1 MKLVEGK
8 RFIIALLKKNSKAK
22 NSEMLQ
28 VLNGDEELLNLV
40 REDLIFNDLAE
51 DKKGVGLIYLSPTS
65 TPQNEPT
72 SLFSNEDNGD
82 VFPRRNINERKPSE
96 LIRESNRETPKNEMN
111 TREREPFTRDRSS
124 VQSRSKEIEHVEPSF
139 RKRDNQSRQQ
149 EDDKDMPP
157 RRSRHR
163 TPDNDDTVKQDNP
176 FRDEMQRNRRS
187 EPNTVVRKRTLSG
200 EDADNLFEERK
211 KETRHPTP
219 DLPWNIEQISNS
231 SETLFKKIN
240 LTYDTKEIQLHTLVF
255 RLQRDLGQKGYRV
268 WLNKQQL
275 EGDET
280 LVPLLTPS
288 AVRRPNGANL
298 DDIILARSNHFQIL
312 PLLITPYRPP
322 LNIFRWGC
330 IDLQDWENPTTYQQA
345 LTLLTNAIES
355 TSIVPSI
362 NDALFSF
369 LNPLDFGA
377 ESSSLALDFTGREW
391 FYEEFDDWVADDTSR
406 VFLINGN
413 LGVGKSAIIA
423 QLAIKHPLSGAYFFC
438 RNQWSATIDA
448 AHLILTFAAQLVT
461 QLPEFRISLMESAI
475 YRDWTLDKGNL
486 LTETPIDTLFHALL
500 LEPISKI
507 KSEHPLLLYIDDLHL
522 AAIQTSTERNMI
534 RFLKDAIHRFPPWI
548 KFVFSATKGSDIADV
563 FKMYQP
569 YECDLSRDENY
580 VDINTFLENNFNVFP
595 LNTILADK
603 KIEAK
608 QIVSMII
615 KRSTGNFL
623 HAKQIVAAMLWGQI
637 ILEKP
642 ETMPNSLYDIYNGY
656 FERTFPQDSFD
667 QMRKI
672 LEILLASRQP
682 LTALQISFF
691 LGIEPQVVEQQ
702 LIKAIFFFPIRDGT
716 YQVVHPSITDWLV
729 GRVNKTHL
737 YLISLIVG
745 HRHISEKI
753 IPLLHDSN
761 ADEYALNNI
770 THHLVGSLEY
780 QQFIQLMN
788 DYGYIRLKITSGL
801 TRNLMDDFAFIIK
814 FLANNSL
821 KNHTEEWL
829 IQWFKI
835 IQATL
840 SIAERV
846 ISQDHSQLASELTSR
861 LIVFGQ
867 GGLFEKYPQKFLEEI
882 QQKHAQPWLR
892 PLLPTLIPPG
902 GTLVNVLRGHQGK
915 ITTTLLTPDGKKVIT
930 GSEDYS
936 VRVWDL
942 ERGTQLYILNKHT
955 KKVNALA
962 ITTDNTKLLSASND
976 KYIHVWDLIQ
986 GKCLTTL
993 TGHTS
998 YVNAIAISPTG
1009 NHAVSASSDNTI
1021 KIWDIATPF
1030 SNLNTNEGMRLINT
1044 LYGHT
1049 DSVDKVL
1056 ITPDGR
1062 RIVSTSNDKTIRIWD
1077 LTSGEQLF
1085 ILRGHQSIINILCI
1099 TSDNRYIISSS
1110 IEDYAVKIWD
1120 LENGRLVSTVR
1131 GHSNYISAFTS
1142 TPDSKW
1148 IVTGS
1153 GDKTIKIWMIPPSL
1167 GHSQEFQAI
1176 ELFTLKGHIN
1186 YIRSLV
1192 VIPERKLLISAAAD
1206 KMIKIWHF
1214 ETGKEIRTLQSAA
1227 EGYNAVFVSLDHRRI
1242 ISTALDNTIKLW
1254 DISYGVDAC
1263 INKDIQLNFE
1273 PAHTDD
1279 INNIVLS
1286 SDARRAVSA
1295 SSDGRLKVWNISA
1308 SYSAGS
1314 ASIYLP
1320 GAETQLGREI
1330 CVFNNHTSA
1339 VHCAAIT
1346 PDSQKCVSAG
1356 YGIRIWMLEDG
1367 TEISAFK
1374 HPEWIFAIA
1383 VTPDGKWVV
1392 SGSSEHTLKVWELE
1406 SGRLLG
1412 SFGDFRDPSSWV
1424 RAIVI
1429 TPDGRKVIS
1438 AGLDKTIKIWDLRS
1452 GRELGILKA
1461 HQEQI
1466 NALIISPDGK
1476 TLYSA
1481 SHDKTIK
1488 IWQTDTWQE
1497 SLTIQGHLAPV
1508 RAIAL
1513 ATLKGRLVSVSDDGT
1528 VIIWDVNNGNLLVK
1542 TNTDS
1547 KLYTAAIT
1555 NNAEFVVT
1563 GGFSGRINFYHCEN
1577 L

>member
-1 MKLVEGK
+1 
-8 RFIIALLKKNSKAK
+8 
-22 NSEMLQ
+22 
-28 VLNGDEELLNLV
+28 
-40 REDLIFNDLAE
+40 
-51 DKKGVGLIYLSPTS
+51 
-65 TPQNEPT
+65 
-72 SLFSNEDNGD
+72 
-82 VFPRRNINERKPSE
+82 
-96 LIRESNRETPKNEMN
+96 
-111 TREREPFTRDRSS
+111 
-124 VQSRSKEIEHVEPSF
+124 
-139 RKRDNQSRQQ
+139 
-149 EDDKDMPP
+149 
-157 RRSRHR
+157 
-163 TPDNDDTVKQDNP
+163 
-176 FRDEMQRNRRS
+176 
-187 EPNTVVRKRTLSG
+187 
-200 EDADNLFEERK
+200 
-211 KETRHPTP
+211 
-219 DLPWNIEQISNS
+219 
-231 SETLFKKIN
+231 
-240 LTYDTKEIQLHTLVF
+240 
-255 RLQRDLGQKGYRV
+255 
-268 WLNKQQL
+268 
-275 EGDET
+275 
-280 LVPLLTPS
+280 
-288 AVRRPNGANL
+288 
-298 DDIILARSNHFQIL
+298 
-312 PLLITPYRPP
+312 
-322 LNIFRWGC
+322 
-330 IDLQDWENPTTYQQA
+330 
-345 LTLLTNAIES
+345 
-355 TSIVPSI
+355 
-362 NDALFSF
+362 
-369 LNPLDFGA
+369 
-377 ESSSLALDFTGREW
+377 
-391 FYEEFDDWVADDTSR
+391 
-406 VFLINGN
+406 
-413 LGVGKSAIIA
+413 
-423 QLAIKHPLSGAYFFC
+423 
-438 RNQWSATIDA
+438 
-448 AHLILTFAAQLVT
+448 
-461 QLPEFRISLMESAI
+461 
-475 YRDWTLDKGNL
+475 
-486 LTETPIDTLFHALL
+486 
-500 LEPISKI
+500 
-507 KSEHPLLLYIDDLHL
+507 
-522 AAIQTSTERNMI
+522 
-534 RFLKDAIHRFPPWI
+534 
-548 KFVFSATKGSDIADV
+548 
-563 FKMYQP
+563 
-569 YECDLSRDENY
+569 
-580 VDINTFLENNFNVFP
+580 
-595 LNTILADK
+595 
-603 KIEAK
+603 
-608 QIVSMII
+608 
-615 KRSTGNFL
+615 
-623 HAKQIVAAMLWGQI
+623 
-637 ILEKP
+637 
-642 ETMPNSLYDIYNGY
+642 
-656 FERTFPQDSFD
+656 
-667 QMRKI
+667 
-672 LEILLASRQP
+672 
-682 LTALQISFF
+682 
-691 LGIEPQVVEQQ
+691 
-702 LIKAIFFFPIRDGT
+702 
-716 YQVVHPSITDWLV
+716 
-729 GRVNKTHL
+729 
-737 YLISLIVG
+737 
-745 HRHISEKI
+745 
-753 IPLLHDSN
+753 
-761 ADEYALNNI
+761 
-770 THHLVGSLEY
+770 
-780 QQFIQLMN
+780 
-788 DYGYIRLKITSGL
+788 
-801 TRNLMDDFAFIIK
+801 
-814 FLANNSL
+814 
-821 KNHTEEWL
+821 
-829 IQWFKI
+829 
-835 IQATL
+835 
-840 SIAERV
+840 
-846 ISQDHSQLASELTSR
+846 
-861 LIVFGQ
+861 
-867 GGLFEKYPQKFLEEI
+867 
-882 QQKHAQPWLR
+882 
-892 PLLPTLIPPG
+892 
-902 GTLVNVLRGHQGK
+902 
-915 ITTTLLTPDGKKVIT
+915 
-930 GSEDYS
+930 
-936 VRVWDL
+936 
-942 ERGTQLYILNKHT
+942 
-955 KKVNALA
+955 VNALA